1 MKVILTPTDG
11 TLPELLT
18 SKELQAYLRA
28 SRGTAERF
36 GKACGAERRVGR
48 KLLFDLATINAALE
62 ERAAGKE

>member
-18 SKELQAYLRA
+18 SKELQVYLKSCRT
-28 SRGTAERF
+28 TAERF

-48 KLLFDLATINAALE
+48 KLLFDLKTINEALQ
-62 ERAAGKE
+62 AKYQN